1 LADAPNA
8 PQCQIIDMNQEKT
21 KFYVHWTDFNRR
33 LDNWI
38 DKDKVD
44 FECTKEQ
51 MKEIRERKRRFDD
64 LQHERHEDH
73 EGLGEA
79 DLKEHEELTKVK
91 NVNKLQFGKYLL
103 ETWYFTPLPREIW
116 KQGDDIIEVLYMCEF
131 CLSFYKTK
139 DELERHQKRDKIRHP
154 PGDEIYRNGK
164 VSVFEVDGEKS
175 RTFATLPRCSS
186 TTSPHPV
193 PPRRCRIARRGTHAR
208 RGGRY
213 LYYDVDPFLFY
224 VVCEYDSQARRRPAS
239 RFQIGRMQ
247 EGEGECR
254 L

>member
-8 PQCQIIDMNQEKT
+8 PQCQIIDMNKDKT

-33 LDNWI
+33 LDLWI

-139 DELERHQKRDKIRHP
+139 DELERHQKRDKVRHP

-175 RTFATLPRCSS
+175 KIWCQNLCYVAKKFLDHKSAPRPSAPLPHRAARHS
-186 TTSPHPV
+186 
-193 PPRRCRIARRGTHAR
+193 RAARRQVPV
-208 RGGRY
+208 
-213 LYYDVDPFLFY
+213 L
-224 VVCEYDSQARRRPAS
+224 
-239 RFQIGRMQ
+239 
-247 EGEGECR
+247 
-254 L
+254 

>member
-8 PQCQIIDMNQEKT
+8 PQCQIIDMNTEKT

-175 RTFATLPRCSS
+175 KIWCQNLCYVAKMFLDHKSAPRPSAPLPHRAARHSRAVRRQV
-186 TTSPHPV
+186 PV
-193 PPRRCRIARRGTHAR
+193 
-208 RGGRY
+208 
-213 LYYDVDPFLFY
+213 L
-224 VVCEYDSQARRRPAS
+224 
-239 RFQIGRMQ
+239 
-247 EGEGECR
+247 
-254 L
+254 

>member
-8 PQCQIIDMNQEKT
+8 PQCQIIDMNKDKT

-33 LDNWI
+33 LDLWI

-175 RTFATLPRCSS
+175 KIWCQNLCYVAKMFLDHKSASRPSAPLPHRAARHS
-186 TTSPHPV
+186 
-193 PPRRCRIARRGTHAR
+193 RAARRQVPV
-208 RGGRY
+208 
-213 LYYDVDPFLFY
+213 L
-224 VVCEYDSQARRRPAS
+224 
-239 RFQIGRMQ
+239 
-247 EGEGECR
+247 
-254 L
+254 

>member
-1 LADAPNA
+1 LGRLQPRECWPSLADAPNA
-8 PQCQIIDMNQEKT
+8 PQCQIIDMNKDKT

-33 LDNWI
+33 LDLWI

-139 DELERHQKRDKIRHP
+139 DELERHQKRDKVRHP

-175 RTFATLPRCSS
+175 KIWCQNLCYVAKMFLDHKSASRPSAPLPHRAARHS
-186 TTSPHPV
+186 
-193 PPRRCRIARRGTHAR
+193 RAARRQVPV
-208 RGGRY
+208 
-213 LYYDVDPFLFY
+213 L
-224 VVCEYDSQARRRPAS
+224 
-239 RFQIGRMQ
+239 
-247 EGEGECR
+247 
-254 L
+254 